1 MSAPDA
7 AELTKFRLIGAA
19 HYANFDP
26 PQFLK
31 RGFALLPNHGLKA
44 ATSERLNSFAR
55 AQSNLAEKL
64 VSESA
69 LTLGQR
75 FCDQLGSNLPPM
87 VKAMLAYVLL
97 HHMAGRELEVE
108 GNAVA
113 TAIAKRYA
121 EDYRIEQLANNAG
134 DIIRVVRADLEA
146 PSSTLAGRMFQLLSA
161 KQARMHCLGIYPM
174 VRTWCQLGV
183 PHQ

>member
-1 MSAPDA
+1 MSASDA
-7 AELTKFRLIGAA
+7 AELTMFHLIDAT

-44 ATSERLNSFAR
+44 ATSERLSSFAR
-55 AQSNLAEKL
+55 AQSDLAEKL
-64 VSESA
+64 VSEST
-69 LTLGQR
+69 LTLGQQ
-75 FCDQLGSNLPPM
+75 FCVQLGSNLPPM

-108 GNAVA
+108 GKVVA

-121 EDYRIEQLANNAG
+121 EDFRMEQLAENAG
-134 DIIRVVRADLEA
+134 DTIRAVRADLEA
-146 PSSTLAGRMFQLLSA
+146 PSSTLAGRMFQLLGA
-161 KQARMHCLGIYPM
+161 KQAHMHCLGIYPM
-174 VRTWCQLGV
+174 VRTWRQLAV